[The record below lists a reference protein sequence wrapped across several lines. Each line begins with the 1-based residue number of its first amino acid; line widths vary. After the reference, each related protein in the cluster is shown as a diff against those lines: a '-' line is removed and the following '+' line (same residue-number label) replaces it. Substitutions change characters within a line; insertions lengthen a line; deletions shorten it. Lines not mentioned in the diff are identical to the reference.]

1 MIQYGLCGRTL
12 RHSYSK
18 IIHEYLGNDAY
29 ELLSLEKDELYE
41 LFECRN
47 FKALNVTIP
56 YKQDALSLCDEVS
69 DEAKAIGSV
78 NTVVNKDGRL
88 YGYNTD
94 YFGFVYMLKRAGISL
109 VGKKAVIL
117 GSGGTSLTAQAVCKG
132 EGAREYV
139 VVSRHGKVNYDNLS
153 EHSDADILI
162 NTTPV
167 GMYPDNGRCPVNI
180 DVFKNLTGVVDVIYN
195 PNKTAL
201 VLEAEK
207 RSIPSTTGLPMLVA
221 QAVRAHEYFFDTK
234 MPDSVIEDV
243 YYKCLM
249 KTLNVVFVGMPGC
262 GKTSVGKAYADIVSR
277 SFLDSDI
284 FIEQQGMPIPEI
296 FEKYGEDV
304 FRDKETAAIKMLSSM
319 SEKVIATGG
328 GAVKRKEN
336 VEMMKQNGVVVYL
349 KRDLDKLS
357 TDGRPLSQGGEEKIK
372 KLYEERHELYEN
384 AADITIETHED
395 VDECAKRLYNMIEK
409 ALPNLFE

>member
-1 MIQYGLCGRTL
+1 MITYGLCGRTL

-18 IIHEYLGNDAY
+18 IIHEYLGNSEY
-29 ELLSLEKDELYE
+29 RLLSLEKDELYE
-41 LFECRN
+41 LFESKN

-56 YKQDALSLCDEVS
+56 YKQDALMLCDVVS

-78 NTVVNKDGRL
+78 NTVVNKNGKL

-94 YFGFVYMLKRAGISL
+94 YSGFVYMLKRAGISL
-109 VGKKAVIL
+109 AGKKVVIL
-117 GSGGTSLTAQAVCKG
+117 GSGGTSLTARAVCRG
-132 EGAREYV
+132 ECAKEFV
-139 VVSRHGKVNYDNLS
+139 VVSRHGKVNYDNIS

-167 GMYPDNGRCPVNI
+167 GMYPDNGRSPVDIN
-180 DVFKNLTGVVDVIYN
+180 VFKNLSGVVDVIYN

-201 VLEAEK
+201 VLEAVK
-207 RSIPSTTGLPMLVA
+207 RNIPATTGLPMLVA

-234 MPDSVIEDV
+234 LSDSAIEEV

-262 GKTSVGKAYADIVSR
+262 GKTSVGKAYAEITNR
-277 SFLDSDI
+277 TFLDTDV
-284 FIEQQGMPIPEI
+284 FVEQQGMAIPEI
-296 FEKYGEDV
+296 FEKYGEDA

-328 GAVKRKEN
+328 GAVKRDGN

-349 KRDLDKLS
+349 RRDLCKLS
-357 TDGRPLSQGGEEKIK
+357 TDGRPLSQGGEERIK
-372 KLYEERHELYEN
+372 QLYEERHALYEN
-384 AADITIETHED
+384 AADIVIETHED

-409 ALPNLFE
+409 SLPNLF